1 MKWTT
6 IIGLRR
12 WKPRPI
18 FSTNIGSPN
27 ILIITMIKKCLIA
40 HAHPQARHC
49 FLSLP
54 SNSSNSTCLPLP
66 LDLIWPF
73 PFITSTS
80 NPPKLASFS
89 WKLSSRLFYKT
100 TSNVGVEFFGQSK
113 YHPQSSKWGVSH
125 SLKKSL

>member
-1 MKWTT
+1 
-6 IIGLRR
+6 
-12 WKPRPI
+12 
-18 FSTNIGSPN
+18 
-27 ILIITMIKKCLIA
+27 
-40 HAHPQARHC
+40 
-49 FLSLP
+49 LSLP